1 MGTGVP
7 LWQSPLIMV
16 KGALY
21 TLKIE
26 HISFTKALERFWSSP
41 RPISIGQLNTLLH
54 LHLRPI
60 NHIVYVWPY

>member
-1 MGTGVP
+1 MGTGGP

-26 HISFTKALERFWSSP
+26 HILSKVLDRSWSSP